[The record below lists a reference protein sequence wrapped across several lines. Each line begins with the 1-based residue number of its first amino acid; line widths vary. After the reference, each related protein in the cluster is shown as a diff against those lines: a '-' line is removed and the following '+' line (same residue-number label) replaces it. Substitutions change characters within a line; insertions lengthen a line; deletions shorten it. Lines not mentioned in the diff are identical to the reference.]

1 MARTEL
7 AGKDRCKKCL
17 EHADIPV
24 VVVEVVHLAV
34 ELMAVYFKVQK
45 AKWKLII
52 EANRKKRKSAEMV
65 AFLTI
70 DL

>member
-1 MARTEL
+1 MTRTEL
-7 AGKDRCKKCL
+7 ADKDRCKKCL
-17 EHADIPV
+17 EHADIPL
-24 VVVEVVHLAV
+24 VVVEVVHPAV
-34 ELMAVYFKVQK
+34 ELMAVNVKVQK

-52 EANRKKRKSAEMV
+52 ETNRKKRNRAEMV